1 MKHFSSKFNIIL
13 SMIIFGTIGVFV
25 KEIQLPS
32 GVISMVRGFVGM
44 IFLIPVLFLN
54 KVKIDKETF
63 KKKIWFLLIS
73 GVFLGVNWMLLFES
87 YNYTSVAVS
96 TLCYYLAPVFVI
108 ISSPFVF
115 GERLT
120 FKRIICTLL
129 SFIGVTLVSG
139 ILFEEKL
146 EYKELKG
153 VLLSGLAAVFYA
165 LVVIMNKKITEVQ
178 PVSRTAL
185 QLGIAALTMLPYVV
199 STTEFNNF
207 LIMPRSLLFL
217 ILVGVLHTG
226 VAYTLYFGSI
236 EKLNA
241 QTSAILSYID
251 PVTAILLSATILKE
265 QLDFTTIIGAVLI
278 LGSTLICELTEKEK

>member
-54 KVKIDKETF
+54 KVKIDKDTF

-129 SFIGVTLVSG
+129 SFIGATLVSG